1 MTLIKKLNDL
11 NKILSKHSRK
21 KILGLVPTMGSLH
34 KGHISLIKSALKYSD
49 EVWVSIFV
57 NPTQFND
64 INDYKKYPV
73 NFKQDI
79 NIIKSIN
86 QNINIFLPSI
96 DDIYGKK
103 IIGDKFNLDG
113 IDKILEGIKRP
124 GHFNGVATI
133 VKKLFQIF
141 NPNFVF
147 FGEKDFQQTMIV
159 QKIIDSY
166 FKNIKMHVCPTIRE
180 KNGLALSSRNSL
192 LSKQA
197 KKNISII
204 YDSLLFAKQNFYKF
218 SQEEL
223 KKIIKINIEK
233 NKGFFLEYFELRCYK
248 TLKICNSE
256 NKKNSHCRA
265 FICVIADGVRLIDNL
280 LISNEN

>member
-1 MTLIKKLNDL
+1 
-11 NKILSKHSRK
+11 
-21 KILGLVPTMGSLH
+21 
-34 KGHISLIKSALKYSD
+34 
-49 EVWVSIFV
+49 
-57 NPTQFND
+57 
-64 INDYKKYPV
+64 
-73 NFKQDI
+73 
-79 NIIKSIN
+79 
-86 QNINIFLPSI
+86 
-96 DDIYGKK
+96 
-103 IIGDKFNLDG
+103 
-113 IDKILEGIKRP
+113 
-124 GHFNGVATI
+124 
-133 VKKLFQIF
+133 
-141 NPNFVF
+141 
-147 FGEKDFQQTMIV
+147 MIV

-233 NKGFFLEYFELRCYK
+233 NKGFFLEYFELRCSK

-256 NKKNSHCRA
+256 NKKNSYCRA
-265 FICVIADGVRLIDNL
+265 FICVIADGVRFIDKL

>member
-1 MTLIKKLNDL
+1 MTVIKKLKDLDIIL
-11 NKILSKHSRK
+11 NKSPRK
-21 KILGLVPTMGSLH
+21 KILGLVPTMGSIH
-34 KGHISLIKSALKYSD
+34 NGHISLIKSALKYSD
-49 EVWVSIFV
+49 DIWVSIFV

-103 IIGDKFNLDG
+103 IIGDKFNFDG